1 MIGIFRRPHWIRRWG
16 NGARKDFKTKLNV
29 QPMSSDDLQALPEG
43 LRQTKRL
50 KAWGSISL
58 TAADQKL
65 KKMGDWLYYGGRWYE
80 CVSCIRWD
88 HTPLAHYES
97 EFCMVDGSV
106 AAKNL
111 EPPQATPQTP
121 PEEGGGSDDAQ

>member
-1 MIGIFRRPHWIRRWG
+1 MGAVGMFRRSHWIRRWG
-16 NGARKDFKTKLNV
+16 DGGRRDFKAKLNV

-43 LRQTKRL
+43 MRQTKRL
-50 KAWGSISL
+50 KAWGSLAL

-65 KKMGDWLYYGGRWYE
+65 KRMGDWLYFGGRWYE

-88 HTPLAHYES
+88 HTPLSHYES
-97 EFCMVDGSV
+97 EFCMVDGSI

-111 EPPQATPQTP
+111 EPPGNTDEQ
-121 PEEGGGSDDAQ
+121 EGGVSDDVQ